1 MRIWYRVFPESV
13 KPICEAGTDEE
24 ADSVKN
30 NADEISPALKMPA
43 EWRLVLKDGYEQRMG
58 NMN

>member
-1 MRIWYRVFPESV
+1 MKVSEDMAARL
-13 KPICEAGTDEE
+13 TDEE
-24 ADSVKN
+24 VDSVKN
-30 NADEISPALKMPA
+30 NVDEISPALKMPA